1 MTCSWWRE
9 RRSPG
14 CHRHR
19 PSRSQRAVWGRSQM
33 RKTVL
38 ICGSRIWTDRATIA
52 RVMREL
58 DPGTLIVHGAARGAD
73 RLADEVAR
81 DLGLP
86 RKACPADWGQ
96 YGRAAGPIR
105 NQQMLDLERPDRVL
119 AFRVP

>member
-1 MTCSWWRE
+1 
-9 RRSPG
+9 
-14 CHRHR
+14 
-19 PSRSQRAVWGRSQM
+19 M

-119 AFRVP
+119 AFRVPGASPGTDDMIRRARTRGIRVSVFTPSESV